1 MLRDNYRQNMEPEDE
16 MAAVRFALIDLGL
29 YLDTH
34 PDNRDALRLF
44 SEYRD
49 RLATLERRHTS
60 TVGPLTMGDVTG
72 KNGWTWGEGPMP
84 FEGGF

>member
-1 MLRDNYRQNMEPEDE
+1 MLNDTCQSRELEDE
-16 MAAVRFALIDLGL
+16 LAAVRFALIDLGL

-34 PDNRDALRLF
+34 PHCHEAMTLF

-49 RLATLERRHTS
+49 RLAMLERRYTN
-60 TVGPLTMGDVTG
+60 TVGPLTMGDVNE

-84 FEGGF
+84 FEGGM